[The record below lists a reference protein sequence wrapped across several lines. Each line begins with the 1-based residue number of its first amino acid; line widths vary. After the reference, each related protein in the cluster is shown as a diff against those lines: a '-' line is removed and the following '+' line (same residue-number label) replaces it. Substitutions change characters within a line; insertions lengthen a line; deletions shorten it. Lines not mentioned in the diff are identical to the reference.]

1 MQVRGYERAV
11 HAYLW
16 QLVISLRDDISELPT
31 GDMGGVCHH
40 VDDVVGEVRVELE
53 ADLQHDRRNAPEFA
67 GILS

>member
-1 MQVRGYERAV
+1 
-11 HAYLW
+11 
-16 QLVISLRDDISELPT
+16 
-31 GDMGGVCHH
+31 MGGVCHH